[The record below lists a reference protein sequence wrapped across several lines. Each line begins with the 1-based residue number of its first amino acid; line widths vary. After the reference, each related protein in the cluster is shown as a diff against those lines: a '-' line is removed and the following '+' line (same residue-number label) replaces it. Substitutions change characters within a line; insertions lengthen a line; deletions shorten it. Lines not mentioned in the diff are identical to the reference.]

1 MSEHNQTE
9 QTVLQESLYSSNNTN
24 ERVEN
29 QSHTDTNVI
38 SIETSEDF
46 QHIDTSLSQ

>member
-1 MSEHNQTE
+1 MSEHNETQ
-9 QTVLQESLYSSNNTN
+9 QTVFEDSLNSSKNTN
-24 ERVEN
+24 EQVEN

-46 QHIDTSLSQ
+46 QHIDNSLSQ

>member
-1 MSEHNQTE
+1 MSEDNQTE
-9 QTVLQESLYSSNNTN
+9 QTVLEESLNSSKSTN

-46 QHIDTSLSQ
+46 QHIDTNLSQ